1 MYNNPYE
8 YFRQDMNAM
17 NQNLMD
23 NMQDM
28 GAQSPFFNQ
37 MPTMP
42 MQPIQPMMPMGT
54 MPSTMGMGTMPGGM
68 GMGTT
73 PGGMGMGTM
82 PGGMGMGA
90 TPGGMGMGTTSGTT
104 TTPLGGVQE
113 FPGTTS
119 GSMPTNIG
127 SIPIP
132 TMPIA
137 ETPVTDIQ
145 YTQGWLTTQ
154 IGQRVKIEFL
164 IGTNML
170 IDREGT
176 LLEVGI
182 SYVIINEV
190 ETDDLLLCD
199 IYSIKFVRVYR

>member
-1 MYNNPYE
+1 MYNNPYD
-8 YFRQDMNAM
+8 YFRQQNMYPM
-17 NQNLMD
+17 NQNQMND
-23 NMQDM
+23 MEDM
-28 GAQSPFFNQ
+28 GAQPPYYNQ

-54 MPSTMGMGTMPGGM
+54 VT
-68 GMGTT
+68 
-73 PGGMGMGTM
+73 
-82 PGGMGMGA
+82 GA
-90 TPGGMGMGTTSGTT
+90 TNGIPMPGTTSGT
-104 TTPLGGVQE
+104 
-113 FPGTTS
+113 
-119 GSMPTNIG
+119 MPTNIG
-127 SIPIP
+127 TVPLG
-132 TMPIA
+132 MDQQG
-137 ETPVTDIQ
+137 ETPVMDTQ

-199 IYSIKFVRVYR
+199 IYSIKFVRIYR